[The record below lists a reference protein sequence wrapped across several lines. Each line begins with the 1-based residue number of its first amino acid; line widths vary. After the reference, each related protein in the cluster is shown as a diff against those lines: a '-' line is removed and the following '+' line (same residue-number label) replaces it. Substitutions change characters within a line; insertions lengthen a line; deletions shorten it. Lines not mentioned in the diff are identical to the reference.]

1 MIIDNFEQ
9 VSKLLEFDNKDDFYF
24 LQIIQRK
31 KDGCDVYDSGSNG
44 YRRVKT
50 YYIRSVEDL
59 MKRKDKIIE
68 LCENNNARA
77 YIHLNVRSAKDV
89 AMEAAKKY
97 IDLIKEDRC
106 EQGHR
111 VYDHCCGVT
120 PKVGVKKKWIV
131 DVDGVGPS
139 VLKEICKRINRCRSR
154 WPIDNGINPP
164 VEYDNVICIIPTVH
178 GVHIITHGFDAEH
191 FKTTLFNERAAIGLG
206 LDASQVLEIGDIKKD
221 GPTLLYFNKP
231 DEKKD

>member
-1 MIIDNFEQ
+1 MIDNFEQ
-9 VSKLLEFDNKDDFYF
+9 ISKMLKFDDKDDFYF

-44 YRRVKT
+44 YRRIKT

-59 MKRKDKIIE
+59 MKRKNKIIE
-68 LCENNNARA
+68 LCENNHARA
-77 YIHLNVRSAKDV
+77 YIHINVRSAKEV

-106 EQGHR
+106 EQGYR

-120 PKVGVKKKWIV
+120 PKSKIKKKWIV
-131 DVDGVGPS
+131 DVDGLTVEQ
-139 VLKEICKRINRCRSR
+139 VELICNKICKCRSAYKS
-154 WPIDNGINPP
+154 
-164 VEYDNVICIIPTVH
+164 EYDDNFYENIVTRISTAH
-178 GVHIITHGFDAEH
+178 GVHIITHGFDVSR
-191 FKTTLFNERAAIGLG
+191 FKLLLEEGL
-206 LDASQVLEIGDIKKD
+206 QFRLEPEQIKEICDIKKD

-231 DEKKD
+231 DKKKD